1 MYTSCNLILIS
12 LQHFP
17 NTERYISLYPSSDS
31 NEASSAE
38 ARKEIRDRVGAA
50 MKDGEFDED
59 AVRKHYRN
67 KYRDH
72 LVKSGKI
79 PAIEAS
85 ADDIAA
91 LNGQKEEEQ
100 VKPNKKSK
108 TTKASKG
115 M

>member
-1 MYTSCNLILIS
+1 
-12 LQHFP
+12 
-17 NTERYISLYPSSDS
+17 
-31 NEASSAE
+31 
-38 ARKEIRDRVGAA
+38 

-59 AVRKHYRN
+59 TVRKHYRN
-67 KYRDH
+67 KYRDQ

-91 LNGQKEEEQ
+91 LNGQKEENQ

-108 TTKASKG
+108 TAKASKG
-115 M
+115 MGWDINI

>member
-1 MYTSCNLILIS
+1 
-12 LQHFP
+12 
-17 NTERYISLYPSSDS
+17 
-31 NEASSAE
+31 
-38 ARKEIRDRVGAA
+38 

-59 AVRKHYRN
+59 TVRKHYRN

-108 TTKASKG
+108 TAKASKG
-115 M
+115 MGHIYLYGKKNIYISAATMIG